1 LSKTHGGIAEH
12 EYAEN
17 QEVDLDTTDEIE
29 VEIQDDT
36 PEEDRGRPRK
46 AESESE
52 SDTPAVE
59 EDDDDADLGKHSESV
74 QKRIKKLKFEY
85 HEERRRKET
94 ADREREA
101 AVQYAQ
107 QIKGENDRLRKNLNE
122 GESVL
127 ITQAKAR
134 IASELV
140 GAKAAYKAAY
150 EAGDADAV
158 LNAQEK
164 LMKLQNESSRVDN
177 WTPPKQQAQAA
188 PVPQATHVPEPDPRA
203 KAWVEKN
210 SWFNEDRG
218 MQRYAML
225 IHEELI
231 ENGVDSTSNSYYSR
245 IDAAM
250 RQRYPDRFD
259 DAPVEV
265 RQPQRQAGSVV
276 APGGRNTPV
285 SRHKVVISS
294 SEAAIAKRLGLSIQ
308 QYAAQKLKDIH
319 NG

>member
-1 LSKTHGGIAEH
+1 MSMGT
-12 EYAEN
+12 EN
-17 QEVDLDTTDEIE
+17 QEVDLDNTDEIE

-59 EDDDDADLGKHSESV
+59 EDDDDDADLGKHSESV

-107 QIKGENDRLRKNLNE
+107 QVKGENDRLRKNLNE

-134 IASELV
+134 IASELANV
-140 GAKAAYKAAY
+140 KGAYKIAY
-150 EAGDADAV
+150 EAGDPDAV
-158 LNAQEK
+158 LEAQEK
-164 LMKLQNESSRVDN
+164 LSKLLAEQSRVEN
-177 WTPPKQQAQAA
+177 WTPPKQQQEAA
-188 PVPQATHVPEPDPRA
+188 PVPKAAQIPEPDPRA

-218 MQRYAML
+218 MQRYAIL
-225 IHEELI
+225 VHEELV
-231 ENGVDSTSNSYYSR
+231 ENGIDSTSK
-245 IDAAM
+245 
-250 RQRYPDRFD
+250 F
-259 DAPVEV
+259 V
-265 RQPQRQAGSVV
+265 
-276 APGGRNTPV
+276 
-285 SRHKVVISS
+285 
-294 SEAAIAKRLGLSIQ
+294 L
-308 QYAAQKLKDIH
+308 
-319 NG
+319 

>member
-1 LSKTHGGIAEH
+1 MRLKLKSKTIHPKKIG
-12 EYAEN
+12 
-17 QEVDLDTTDEIE
+17 
-29 VEIQDDT
+29 
-36 PEEDRGRPRK
+36 GRPRK

-218 MQRYAML
+218 MQRFAML
-225 IHEELI
+225 IHEELV

-259 DAPVEV
+259 DAPIEV
-265 RQPQRQAGSVV
+265 KQPQSSDWFRGS
-276 APGGRNTPV
+276 PGG
-285 SRHKVVISS
+285 
-294 SEAAIAKRLGLSIQ
+294 
-308 QYAAQKLKDIH
+308 
-319 NG
+319 

>member
-1 LSKTHGGIAEH
+1 MSMGT
-12 EYAEN
+12 EN
-17 QEVDLDTTDEIE
+17 QEVDLDNTDEIE

-46 AESESE
+46 AES
-52 SDTPAVE
+52 DTEAPVEE
-59 EDDDDADLGKHSESV
+59 EDDDDADLSKHSESV

-107 QIKGENDRLRKNLNE
+107 QVKGENDRLRKNLNE

-134 IASELV
+134 IASELSSV
-140 GAKAAYKAAY
+140 KSAYKVAY
-150 EAGDADAV
+150 EAGDPDAV
-158 LNAQEK
+158 LDAQEK
-164 LMKLQNESSRVDN
+164 LSKLLAEQARVDN

-225 IHEELI
+225 IHEELV
-231 ENGVDSTSNSYYSR
+231 ENGS
-245 IDAAM
+245 
-250 RQRYPDRFD
+250 
-259 DAPVEV
+259 
-265 RQPQRQAGSVV
+265 
-276 APGGRNTPV
+276 
-285 SRHKVVISS
+285 
-294 SEAAIAKRLGLSIQ
+294 
-308 QYAAQKLKDIH
+308 
-319 NG
+319 

>member
-1 LSKTHGGIAEH
+1 MS
-12 EYAEN
+12 AEN

-46 AESESE
+46 AESESESE

-85 HEERRRKET
+85 HEERRRKEA

-158 LNAQEK
+158 LDAQEK

-225 IHEELI
+225 VHEELV
-231 ENGVDSTSNSYYSR
+231 ENGIDSGSNIYYNK
-245 IDAAM
+245 IDAAI

-259 DAPVEV
+259 DAPIEV
-265 RQPQRQAGSVV
+265 KQPHRQTGSVV

-285 SRHKVVISS
+285 SRNKVVITS

-308 QYAAQKLKDIH
+308 QYAAQKLKDIN

>member
-1 LSKTHGGIAEH
+1 MG
-12 EYAEN
+12 AEN

-85 HEERRRKET
+85 HEERRRKEA

-158 LNAQEK
+158 INAQEK

-218 MQRYAML
+218 MQRFAML
-225 IHEELI
+225 IHEELV

-259 DAPVEV
+259 DAPIEV
-265 RQPQRQAGSVV
+265 KQPQRQTGSVV

-285 SRHKVVISS
+285 SRNKVVITS

-308 QYAAQKLKDIH
+308 QYAAQKLKDIN

>member
-1 LSKTHGGIAEH
+1 MRLKLKSKTIHPKKIGAVH
-12 EYAEN
+12 VKQN
-17 QEVDLDTTDEIE
+17 
-29 VEIQDDT
+29 
-36 PEEDRGRPRK
+36 
-46 AESESE
+46 ESEA
-52 SDTPAVE
+52 DTPAVE

-85 HEERRRKET
+85 HEERRRKEA

-158 LNAQEK
+158 LDAQEK

-177 WTPPKQQAQAA
+177 WTPPKQQQEAA
-188 PVPQATHVPEPDPRA
+188 PVPKATHVPEPDPRA

-218 MQRYAML
+218 MQRFAML
-225 IHEELI
+225 VHEELV
-231 ENGVDSTSNSYYSR
+231 ENGIDSGSNIYYNK
-245 IDAAM
+245 IDAAI

-259 DAPVEV
+259 DAPIEV
-265 RQPQRQAGSVV
+265 KQPHRQTGSVV

-285 SRHKVVISS
+285 SRNKVVITS

-308 QYAAQKLKDIH
+308 QYAAQKLKDIN

>member
-1 LSKTHGGIAEH
+1 MS
-12 EYAEN
+12 AEN

-85 HEERRRKET
+85 HEERRRKEA

-158 LNAQEK
+158 LAANER

-218 MQRYAML
+218 MQRFAML
-225 IHEELI
+225 IHEELV

-245 IDAAM
+245 IDAAI

-259 DAPVEV
+259 DAPIEV
-265 RQPQRQAGSVV
+265 KQPQRQTGSVV

-285 SRHKVVISS
+285 SRNKVVITS

-308 QYAAQKLKDIH
+308 QYAAQKLKDIN

>member
-1 LSKTHGGIAEH
+1 MSE
-12 EYAEN
+12 EN

-36 PEEDRGRPRK
+36 PEEDRGRPRR
-46 AESESE
+46 AESESESE

-85 HEERRRKET
+85 HEERRRKEA

-158 LNAQEK
+158 LDAQEK

-177 WTPPKQQAQAA
+177 WTPPKQQQEAA
-188 PVPQATHVPEPDPRA
+188 PVPMAAQIPEPDPRA

-218 MQRYAML
+218 MQRFAML
-225 IHEELI
+225 VHEELV
-231 ENGVDSTSNSYYSR
+231 ENGIDSGSNIYYNK
-245 IDAAM
+245 IDAAI

-259 DAPVEV
+259 DAPIEV
-265 RQPQRQAGSVV
+265 KQPQRQTGSVV

-285 SRHKVVISS
+285 SRNKVVITS

-308 QYAAQKLKDIH
+308 QYAAQKLNDIN

>member
-1 LSKTHGGIAEH
+1 MRLKLKSKTIHPKKIGAVHVKQNPNLNLIA
-12 EYAEN
+12 
-17 QEVDLDTTDEIE
+17 
-29 VEIQDDT
+29 
-36 PEEDRGRPRK
+36 
-46 AESESE
+46 
-52 SDTPAVE
+52 PAVE

-85 HEERRRKET
+85 HEERRRKEA

-158 LNAQEK
+158 LDAQEK

-177 WTPPKQQAQAA
+177 WTPPKQQQEAA
-188 PVPQATHVPEPDPRA
+188 PVPKATHVPEPDPRA

-218 MQRYAML
+218 MQRFAML
-225 IHEELI
+225 VHEELV
-231 ENGVDSTSNSYYSR
+231 ENGIDSGSNIYYNK
-245 IDAAM
+245 IDAAI

-259 DAPVEV
+259 DAPIEV
-265 RQPQRQAGSVV
+265 KQPQRQTGSVV

-285 SRHKVVISS
+285 SRNKVVITS

-308 QYAAQKLKDIH
+308 QYAAQKLKDIN

>member
-1 LSKTHGGIAEH
+1 LIILTRSKLKFKTIRLKKIGVVHVKQNPNLNLIH
-12 EYAEN
+12 
-17 QEVDLDTTDEIE
+17 QLL
-29 VEIQDDT
+29 
-36 PEEDRGRPRK
+36 RK
-46 AESESE
+46 
-52 SDTPAVE
+52 
-59 EDDDDADLGKHSESV
+59 DDDDADLGKHSESV

-107 QIKGENDRLRKNLNE
+107 QVKGENDRLRKNLNE

-134 IASELV
+134 IASELANV
-140 GAKAAYKAAY
+140 KGAYKIAY
-150 EAGDADAV
+150 EAGDPDAV
-158 LNAQEK
+158 LEAQEK
-164 LMKLQNESSRVDN
+164 LSKLLAEQSRVEN
-177 WTPPKQQAQAA
+177 WTPPKQQQEAA
-188 PVPQATHVPEPDPRA
+188 PVPKAAQIPEPDPRA

-218 MQRYAML
+218 MQRYAIL
-225 IHEELI
+225 VHEELV
-231 ENGVDSTSNSYYSR
+231 ENGIDSGSNIYYNK
-245 IDAAM
+245 IDAAI

-259 DAPVEV
+259 DAPIEV
-265 RQPQRQAGSVV
+265 KQPQRQTGSVV

-285 SRHKVVISS
+285 SRNKVVITS

-308 QYAAQKLKDIH
+308 QYAAQKLKDIN

>member
-1 LSKTHGGIAEH
+1 MS
-12 EYAEN
+12 AEN
-17 QEVDLDTTDEIE
+17 QEVDLDNTDEIE

-46 AESESE
+46 AES
-52 SDTPAVE
+52 DTEAPVEE

-158 LNAQEK
+158 LDAQEK

-177 WTPPKQQAQAA
+177 WTPPKQQQEAA
-188 PVPQATHVPEPDPRA
+188 PVPKATHVPEPDPRA

-218 MQRYAML
+218 MQRFAML
-225 IHEELI
+225 VHEELV
-231 ENGVDSTSNSYYSR
+231 ENGIDSGSNIYYNK
-245 IDAAM
+245 IDAAI

-259 DAPVEV
+259 DAPIEV
-265 RQPQRQAGSVV
+265 KQPHRQTGSVV

-285 SRHKVVISS
+285 SRNKVVITS

-308 QYAAQKLKDIH
+308 QYAAQKLKDIN

>member
-1 LSKTHGGIAEH
+1 MS
-12 EYAEN
+12 AEN

-85 HEERRRKET
+85 HEERRRKEA

-158 LNAQEK
+158 LAANER

-188 PVPQATHVPEPDPRA
+188 LVPQAPRIPEPDPRA

-218 MQRYAML
+218 MQRFAML
-225 IHEELI
+225 IHEELV

-259 DAPVEV
+259 DAPIEV
-265 RQPQRQAGSVV
+265 KQPHRQTGSVV

-285 SRHKVVISS
+285 SRNKVVITS

-308 QYAAQKLKDIH
+308 QYAAQKLKDIN

>member
-1 LSKTHGGIAEH
+1 MS
-12 EYAEN
+12 AEN
-17 QEVDLDTTDEIE
+17 QEVDLDNTDEIE

-158 LNAQEK
+158 LACPRER

-188 PVPQATHVPEPDPRA
+188 PVPQAPRIPEPDPRA

-225 IHEELI
+225 VHEELV

-259 DAPVEV
+259 DAPIEV
-265 RQPQRQAGSVV
+265 KQPQRQTGSVV

-285 SRHKVVISS
+285 SRNKVVITS

-308 QYAAQKLKDIH
+308 QYAAQKLKDIN

>member
-1 LSKTHGGIAEH
+1 MS
-12 EYAEN
+12 AEN

-59 EDDDDADLGKHSESV
+59 EDDDDVDLGNHSESV

-218 MQRYAML
+218 MQRFAML
-225 IHEELI
+225 IHEELV

-259 DAPVEV
+259 DAPIEV
-265 RQPQRQAGSVV
+265 KQPHRQTGSVV

-285 SRHKVVISS
+285 SRNKVVITS

-308 QYAAQKLKDIH
+308 QYAAQKLKDIN